1 MLTMHAMKAA
11 EVLFAFSLTVCPTM
25 PCFAQTSTQPEPQAQ
40 NKSQVTEGLEVRI
53 IPDRSR
59 IVVGQ
64 QLTLRIEIWNTGDED
79 FYICR
84 NMLDFGAHACR
95 LTLTFT
101 PRGKGGGHGLAG
113 DCYYQK
119 PPPAEEFAGDLAA
132 LWILLPPKHFYGT
145 TLKISREDYNREL
158 EEPGRYRLT
167 GEYDSEG
174 LMSGINC
181 NATSYFP
188 DQVAKLRNKAW
199 VGKIQS
205 TPVTIQVVKAKPLPS
220 ASSASR

>member
-1 MLTMHAMKAA
+1 VLRADLDAA
-11 EVLFAFSLTVCPTM
+11 RNPSGEEVSGDRRLRSADHPRQIPHRRRATTH
-25 PCFAQTSTQPEPQAQ
+25 T
-40 NKSQVTEGLEVRI
+40 
-53 IPDRSR
+53 PDRDLEYGGSGFLHLQKPAGFR
-59 IVVGQ
+59 SFRVPSDP
-64 QLTLRIEIWNTGDED
+64 N
-79 FYICR
+79 
-84 NMLDFGAHACR
+84 
-95 LTLTFT
+95 FT
-101 PRGKGGGHGLAG
+101 PRGKGGGHGLAR
-113 DCYYQK
+113 DCYHEK
-119 PPPAEEFAGDLAA
+119 PPPPEEFARDLAA

-145 TLKISREDYNREL
+145 TLEISREDYNREL

-205 TPVTIQVVKAKPLPS
+205 TPVTIQVVKAKPAHS